1 MFRIIT
7 ISREQGSGGSEIA
20 RRLAERLGWKLID
33 DELVTEIARRANVDP
48 ELARRLD
55 ECVDSWFHRLTKAL
69 WRGGY
74 EGVASRVEGGMFD
87 AEAMAAFWTRVIRE
101 AAGLGSCV
109 IVGRGGQCIL
119 SGQPD
124 AFHVSVHAPRAQRVE
139 RLRKL
144 YPAET
149 DPAALAEESDRR
161 REAYVHQHFGID
173 WKDYRLYHLV
183 LNSSIGIEPA
193 VEAVLRAAGL
203 AGENR

>member
-7 ISREQGSGGSEIA
+7 ISREQGSSGSEIA

-33 DELVTEIARRANVDP
+33 DELVAEIARRANVDP

-74 EGVASRVEGGMFD
+74 EGMASQVESTAFD
-87 AEAMAAFWTRVIRE
+87 AETMAAFWTRVIRE
-101 AAGLGSCV
+101 AAELGACV

-119 SGQPD
+119 RGRPD
-124 AFHVSVHAPRAQRVE
+124 TFHVSVHAPLEQRIR

-144 YPAET
+144 YPAES
-149 DPAALAEESDRR
+149 DPAALAADSDRR
-161 REAYVHQHFGID
+161 REAYVRRHFGEN

-183 LNSSIGIEPA
+183 LNSAIGIEPA
-193 VEAVLRAAGL
+193 VEAVLEAAGL
-203 AGENR
+203 GGGKR